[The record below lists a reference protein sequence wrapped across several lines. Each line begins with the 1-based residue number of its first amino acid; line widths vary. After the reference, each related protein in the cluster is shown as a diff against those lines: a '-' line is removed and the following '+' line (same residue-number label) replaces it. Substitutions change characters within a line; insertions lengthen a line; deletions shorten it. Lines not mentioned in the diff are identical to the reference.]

1 MMPTRGLFAVIVA
14 GVALLGTL
22 WVLAIAPKRSDRQD
36 IHGRVAAQQKLLQS
50 AESEVAAYT
59 ASRQQFRGL
68 LWQLRRL
75 DRAVPARGDV
85 STLLRQLQHRAE
97 ARGSELSLVALKE
110 GAQAAAGA
118 PSTAPAPTTPGAVA
132 GPGGLSALPFT
143 FEYTGKYFDLLEI
156 LATARQSVR
165 VKGDRVIW
173 IKGRLLTIDGLTFK
187 RADAETKLTKA
198 VVNGT
203 AYFAPDATATPLAPT
218 DAPAAAV
225 QDGT

>member
-1 MMPTRGLFAVIVA
+1 MMPTRSLFAVIVA

-50 AESEVAAYT
+50 AEAQVAAYT

-68 LWQLRRL
+68 LSQLRRL

-85 STLLRQLQHRAE
+85 PTLLRQLQHRAD
-97 ARGSELSLVALKE
+97 ARGSELSLVALKD
-110 GAQAAAGA
+110 GGQAAAGA
-118 PSTAPAPTTPGAVA
+118 PSTAAAPTTPGAVA

-173 IKGRLLTIDGLTFK
+173 IKGRLLTIDGLSFK
-187 RADAETKLTKA
+187 RADAETTLTKA
-198 VVNGT
+198 IVNGT
-203 AYFAPDATATPLAPT
+203 AYFAPDATATPQAPT
-218 DAPAAAV
+218 DAPAAAA
-225 QDGT
+225 QDGA

>member
-1 MMPTRGLFAVIVA
+1 MMPTRSLVAVIVA

-22 WVLAIAPKRSDRQD
+22 WVVAIAPKRSDRQD
-36 IHGRVAAQQKLLQS
+36 IDGRVAAQQKLLYS
-50 AESEVAAYT
+50 AQAQVAAYT
-59 ASRQQFRGL
+59 ASRRQFRSL

-75 DRAVPARGDV
+75 DGAVPARGDI
-85 STLLRQLQHRAE
+85 SALLRQLQHRAE
-97 ARGSELSLVALKE
+97 ARGSELSLIALKD
-110 GAQAAAGA
+110 GAQVATGAA
-118 PSTAPAPTTPGAVA
+118 STAAAPTTPGAVA
-132 GPGGLSALPFT
+132 GPDGLSALPFT

-173 IKGRLLTIDGLTFK
+173 IKGRLLTIDGLSFK
-187 RADAETKLTKA
+187 RADAETTLTKA

-203 AYFAPDATATPLAPT
+203 AYFAPDATPTPPAPT
-218 DAPAAAV
+218 TAPAPTG

>member
-1 MMPTRGLFAVIVA
+1 MMPTRSLVAVIVA

-22 WVLAIAPKRSDRQD
+22 WVVAIAPKRSDRQD
-36 IHGRVAAQQKLLQS
+36 IDGRVAAQQKLLRS
-50 AESEVAAYT
+50 AEAQVAAYT
-59 ASRQQFRGL
+59 ASRRQFRSL

-75 DRAVPARGDV
+75 DGAVPARGDI
-85 STLLRQLQHRAE
+85 SALLRQLQHRAE
-97 ARGSELSLVALKE
+97 ARGSELSLIALKD
-110 GAQAAAGA
+110 GAQVATGAA
-118 PSTAPAPTTPGAVA
+118 STAAAPTTPGAVA
-132 GPGGLSALPFT
+132 GPDGLSALPFT

-173 IKGRLLTIDGLTFK
+173 IKGRLLTIDGLSFK
-187 RADAETKLTKA
+187 RADGETILTKA

-203 AYFAPDATATPLAPT
+203 AYFAPDAAAMPQAPT
-218 DAPAAAV
+218 DAPAAAA

>member
-1 MMPTRGLFAVIVA
+1 MMPTRSLIAVIIA
-14 GVALLGTL
+14 SVALLGTL
-22 WVLAIAPKRSDRQD
+22 WVVAIAPKRSDRED
-36 IHGRVAAQQKLLQS
+36 VHGRVAAQQKLLRS
-50 AESEVAAYT
+50 AQAEVATYT

-68 LWQLRRL
+68 LSQLRRL

-85 STLLRQLQHRAE
+85 PSLLRQLQHRAE
-97 ARGSELSLVALKE
+97 ARGSDLSLVALKD
-110 GAQAAAGA
+110 GAQPAAGA

-143 FEYTGKYFDLLEI
+143 FEYTGKYFDLLAI
-156 LATARQSVR
+156 LATARQAVR

-173 IKGRLLTIDGLTFK
+173 IKGRLLTIDGLSFK
-187 RADAETKLTKA
+187 RADAETTLTKA

-203 AYFAPDATATPLAPT
+203 AYFAPDATPTPPAPT
-218 DAPAAAV
+218 TAPAPTG

>member
-1 MMPTRGLFAVIVA
+1 MMPTRSLIAVVIA
-14 GVALLGTL
+14 SVALLGTL
-22 WVLAIAPKRSDRQD
+22 WVVAIAPKRSDRED
-36 IHGRVAAQQKLLQS
+36 VHGRVAAQQKLLRS
-50 AESEVAAYT
+50 AQAEVAAYT

-68 LWQLRRL
+68 LSQLRRL

-85 STLLRQLQHRAE
+85 PSLLRQLQHRAE
-97 ARGSELSLVALKE
+97 ARGSDLSLVALKD
-110 GAQAAAGA
+110 GAQPAAGA

-143 FEYTGKYFDLLEI
+143 FEYTGKYFDLLAI
-156 LATARQSVR
+156 LATARQAVR

-173 IKGRLLTIDGLTFK
+173 IKGRLLTIDGLSFK
-187 RADAETKLTKA
+187 RADAETTLTKA

-203 AYFAPDATATPLAPT
+203 AYFAPDATPTPPAPT
-218 DAPAAAV
+218 TAPAPTG